1 MYKAAAEEETAT
13 VESLTSKSRMDES
26 LAEVGTI
33 QSLSASEWKS
43 TQRGSVL
50 VEDNQQML
58 FEQKLEQVHMRK
70 NTYSSYR
77 RSQSSLRSIESAQ
90 MLD

>member
-26 LAEVGTI
+26 LAEVGTL

-70 NTYSSYR
+70 NNNSSYR